1 MKIDMMHGFKN
12 FVRCWLLPPG
22 IVYLL
27 AIWVAGAIRGRHF
40 STVKKYSRGHDKLFV
55 LATGPSFKEDYPKY
69 KNEMSKSDTMALNF
83 FAHSPLFAE
92 IKPTS
97 YLLVDPA
104 FYADL
109 DVLEREGKGDLRQ
122 RIEKLIEILVGSV
135 DWPMSLIMPDLAKD
149 AVLPR
154 RTSSN
159 KNITI
164 YYYNSRLGMRWTSR
178 CEMWL
183 MKHQMIAPP
192 AQTVANMAVGL
203 GVVLGYPEVWL
214 LGADTSMHVMMRVD
228 QKTNEFYLENEHFY
242 GDNRE
247 STRKSRALRNPTT
260 VASWLSAISEMFY
273 GYERIRAFADYCG
286 VRVVNASSF
295 SWIDSLERA

>member
-1 MKIDMMHGFKN
+1 MAK
-12 FVRCWLLPPG
+12 C
-22 IVYLL
+22 
-27 AIWVAGAIRGRHF
+27 
-40 STVKKYSRGHDKLFV
+40 
-55 LATGPSFKEDYPKY
+55 
-69 KNEMSKSDTMALNF
+69 DTMVLNF

-109 DVLEREGKGDLRQ
+109 DVLEKEGKGDLRQ
-122 RIEKLIEILVGSV
+122 RIEGLMEILVGTVS
-135 DWPMSLIMPDLAKD
+135 WPMTLVMPDLAKG
-149 AVLPR
+149 AELPHR
-154 RTSSN
+154 VEVN

-164 YYYNSRLGMRWTSR
+164 CYYNSRLGMRWTTR

-183 MKHQMIAPP
+183 MKHQLIAPP